1 MKKSTLKQISLFPK
15 REGKKMHYGKLTLAV
30 LGLSAVWSFA
40 GIARATNLS
49 PLDLTG
55 YNYDGMADPGQ
66 STPVGNTTGTLDT
79 FSDYFAKGFDPA
91 NPSIGLPAGST
102 FTSAFNNNT
111 TFAIQPY
118 DQNNLLL
125 LGPAGSPAPSPT
137 GTLTLSNPI
146 AVSELAFL
154 LTGFNGYIAGSY
166 ALNYAAGPS
175 DSGTFVAPDNFGT
188 GNTAISGFG
197 RYYFFD
203 NIGIQE
209 FPTTPELFELDV
221 TADPTRTLD
230 SITFSNIQFQP
241 TGYNG
246 PPVLGVFGVSA
257 SAVPEPTSLAVTGI
271 AAGFGLLLCRSS
283 RHTPRSV
290 KKMAAR

>member
-1 MKKSTLKQISLFPK
+1 MKF
-15 REGKKMHYGKLTLAV
+15 TLAV
-30 LGLSAVWSFA
+30 LWLIAVWGFA
-40 GIARATNLS
+40 GNVRATNLS

-55 YNYDGMADPGQ
+55 YNYNGIAAPGY
-66 STPVGNTTGTLDT
+66 STPVGDTTGTLET

-111 TFAIQPY
+111 TFAIQPCL
-118 DQNNLLL
+118 QNNLLL
-125 LGPAGSPAPSPT
+125 LGAAGSPAPSPT
-137 GTLTLSNPI
+137 GTLTLSNPS

-154 LTGFNGYIAGSY
+154 ITGFNGYIAGSY
-166 ALNYAAGPS
+166 TLNYATGPS
-175 DSGTFVAPDNFGT
+175 GSGTFVAPDNFGT

-203 NIGIQE
+203 NIGIQI

-221 TADPTRTLD
+221 TADPSRTLD
-230 SITFSNIQFQP
+230 SLTFSNIQFQP

-246 PPVLGVFGVSA
+246 PPVLGIFGVSA
-257 SAVPEPTSLAVTGI
+257 SPVPEPTSLAVTGL
-271 AAGFGLLLCRSS
+271 AAVGLLLRRRS
-283 RHTPRSV
+283 RHTPRGT
-290 KKMAAR
+290 K